1 MYQEQESTVRVGDV
15 LAAKYRVDR
24 MLGAGGM
31 GVVVAATHL
40 QLDQVVAIKLVR
52 SEVLNNPEIVARFE
66 REARV
71 AVRLKSEHAARI
83 IDVGRL
89 ESGSPYIV
97 MEYLE
102 GQDLA
107 QLLEQRRT
115 LPVAVACDYV
125 TQACD
130 AIAEAHSLGIVHRDL
145 KPGNLFLARTS
156 HDQQVIKVLDFGI
169 SKTHLPVGDV
179 NMTRTQAV
187 MGSPGYMSPEQM
199 RSTKNVD
206 GRTDIWS
213 LGVIL
218 YELVAG
224 RTPFQGDTF
233 SALCVKIA
241 VDAHPPMFELPSKL
255 PPGFE
260 AVVNHALQ
268 KDPAMRYRSA
278 AELAQALAPYAGAS
292 ARERAQRLVAANPV
306 AMPSAAH
313 QVMLGPHANTID
325 AASGQALG
333 SARGP
338 RSLARRP
345 VIAGA
350 GIAAAAAIGLAI
362 GITRIGAGA
371 SRSDDA
377 REDPGAALH
386 REPPRATGQPAPTPG
401 QPAPTPTQPAPT
413 PAQPAPTQAHV
424 PPDAGAVAPAITGP
438 APMGGPPPQATPPGQ
453 PSAARA
459 EDAGVQV
466 PAVPPVAT
474 PGKSRSKP
482 ATLDPYSSPD

>member
-1 MYQEQESTVRVGDV
+1 MGQSSDEDTEIEDGMYQELEAAVRVGEV

-24 MLGAGGM
+24 VLGAGGM

-40 QLDQVVAIKLVR
+40 QLDQVVALKFVHT
-52 SEVLNNPEIVARFE
+52 EAMHNPEIISRFE
-66 REARV
+66 REARA

-115 LPVAVACDYV
+115 LPVAVASDYII
-125 TQACD
+125 QACD

-156 HDQQVIKVLDFGI
+156 HGQQVIKVLDFGI
-169 SKTHLPVGDV
+169 SKTQGPAGDV

-213 LGVIL
+213 LGIIL

-224 RTPFQGDTF
+224 RTPFQADTF

-241 VDAHPPMFELPSKL
+241 VDPHPPMLELPAKL
-255 PPGFE
+255 PSGFE
-260 AVVNHALQ
+260 AVVNRALE
-268 KDPAMRYRSA
+268 KDPAKRYQSA
-278 AELAQALAPYAGAS
+278 AQLAEGLAPYAGAS
-292 ARERAQRLVAANPV
+292 ARDRAQRLVAASPRV
-306 AMPSAAH
+306 MPSAAH
-313 QVMLGPHANTID
+313 QVMLGPHANTIE
-325 AASGQALG
+325 AASGQAV
-333 SARGP
+333 SDPRPRRG
-338 RSLARRP
+338 RTRVL

-350 GIAAAAAIGLAI
+350 GIAAAAVIGVAL
-362 GITRIGAGA
+362 GVMRSSGGGGFSDGAVM
-371 SRSDDA
+371 D
-377 REDPGAALH
+377 
-386 REPPRATGQPAPTPG
+386 PRAAPRRELLRS
-401 QPAPTPTQPAPT
+401 A
-413 PAQPAPTQAHV
+413 AQPDPIEMHAPL
-424 PPDAGAVAPAITGP
+424 DAGAVPAATPPSAPDGIASAVQSPGP
-438 APMGGPPPQATPPGQ
+438 PSPAGPPPDAAGAVSAPP
-453 PSAARA
+453 AA
-459 EDAGVQV
+459 G
-466 PAVPPVAT
+466 PT
-474 PGKSRSKP
+474 TSGKARSKP
-482 ATLDPYSSPD
+482 VSVDPYSSPE

>member
-1 MYQEQESTVRVGDV
+1 MGMVIGRQAPEIEDGMYQELKSVVRVGDV

-31 GVVVAATHL
+31 GVVVAATHV
-40 QLDQVVAIKLVR
+40 QLDQVVALKLVR
-52 SEVLNNPEIVARFE
+52 AEALHNPEVVARFE
-66 REARV
+66 REARI

-107 QLLEQRRT
+107 QLLEQRRP
-115 LPVAVACDYV
+115 LPVVVACDYV
-125 TQACD
+125 IQACD

-169 SKTHLPVGDV
+169 SKTQGPAGDV

-206 GRTDIWS
+206 SRTDIWS

-218 YELVAG
+218 YELIAG
-224 RTPFQGDTF
+224 RTPFQADTF

-241 VDAHPPMFELPSKL
+241 VDPHPPMLELPAKL

-260 AVVNHALQ
+260 AVVNRALE
-268 KDPAMRYRSA
+268 KDPAMRFQSA

-292 ARERAQRLVAANPV
+292 ARERAKRLGAASPGV
-306 AMPSAAH
+306 MPSAAH
-313 QVMLGPHANTID
+313 HVMLDSDANTFD
-325 AASGQALG
+325 AASGQAPG
-333 SARGP
+333 GTRGQPGRSHAR
-338 RSLARRP
+338 

-350 GIAAAAAIGLAI
+350 GIAAVVVIGVAIVVARSGGGSGGSDTGGNSRAA
-362 GITRIGAGA
+362 
-371 SRSDDA
+371 
-377 REDPGAALH
+377 PH
-386 REPPRATGQPAPTPG
+386 RESPRAT
-401 QPAPTPTQPAPT
+401 
-413 PAQPAPTQAHV
+413 AQPDPIKAHV
-424 PPDAGAVAPAITGP
+424 PLDAGVAPSVTTAP
-438 APMGGPPPQATPPGQ
+438 ALAGSASPGRPPQAAPPRQ
-453 PSAARA
+453 PPTARPDAIGTAPGPAA
-459 EDAGVQV
+459 
-466 PAVPPVAT
+466 PAAP
-474 PGKSRSKP
+474 SKP
-482 ATLDPYSSPD
+482 RSQPVTVDPYGTPD